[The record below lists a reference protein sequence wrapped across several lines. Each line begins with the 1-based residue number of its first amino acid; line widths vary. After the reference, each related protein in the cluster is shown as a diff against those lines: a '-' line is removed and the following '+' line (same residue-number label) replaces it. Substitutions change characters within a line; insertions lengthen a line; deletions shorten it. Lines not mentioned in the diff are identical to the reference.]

1 MCRWRGTEDQMR
13 AQKYYKRKCIIFE
26 MSSEDG
32 LIAFLC
38 FYFKMKLVLYL
49 LYLNEFRL
57 HRNEYMTRTVFG
69 RSFVFVEFKF
79 VSPLDTCLDAP
90 EIFHDLVSAAVT

>member
-1 MCRWRGTEDQMR
+1 
-13 AQKYYKRKCIIFE
+13 